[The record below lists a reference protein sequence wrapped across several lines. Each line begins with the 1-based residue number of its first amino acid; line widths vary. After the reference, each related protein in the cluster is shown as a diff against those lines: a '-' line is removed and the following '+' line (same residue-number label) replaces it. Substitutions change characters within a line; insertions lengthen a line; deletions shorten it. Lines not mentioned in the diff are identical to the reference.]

1 MITYAVIAV
10 IAASEHYNQRGFW
23 LLPAIANF
31 SRGQRSRCD
40 VVKWSLRI
48 PIALLQ
54 ALIRF
59 GDVPDTGYN
68 EDCHDRQT
76 TLLTKILKTSKPT
89 NQPTF
94 GPRAVRR

>member
-68 EDCHDRQT
+68 EDCQDRQT
-76 TLLTKILKTSKPT
+76 TLLTKKLKT

-94 GPRAVRR
+94 GPRAVR